1 MKTAAKNSCSTLLLA
16 FLLCLA
22 FAIPA
27 RAAGPDA
34 AAYPEFFDA
43 AEFQQV
49 WDAVFHT
56 ELLYENGVLD
66 EARPADTE
74 GSLEASYKMFSLKD
88 PKLLPALQNGSDLSG
103 LISDEYV
110 WIVVTAANQSIRTAQ
125 VDGEWE
131 VLGYSAPRSETA
143 ATNVVQPEALNT
155 DLATL
160 SASQA
165 SIDRLVCFEAP
176 MYHTNF
182 VYMDTSDGAFLVPF
196 GSRPDLTGLENGKLY
211 TPEEVGGILS
221 ASFGGVQFE
230 TGNAG
235 IGGTAAQSAGREP
248 AAAPWA
254 VLLAALGVVLFMLP
268 AFFKRQSK
276 KEREDGQS

>member
-1 MKTAAKNSCSTLLLA
+1 MLFRSLSLTA
-16 FLLCLA
+16 
-22 FAIPA
+22 PA

-49 WDAVFHT
+49 RDAVFHT
-56 ELLYENGVLD
+56 QLLYENGVLE
-66 EARPADTE
+66 EARPADAE
-74 GSLEASYKMFSLKD
+74 GGLETSYKMFSLKD
-88 PKLLPALQNGSDLSG
+88 PELLSALQNGSDLSG

-110 WIVVTAANQSIRTAQ
+110 WIVVTAANQSIRAAR

-131 VLGYSAPRSETA
+131 VLGYSTPPSETA
-143 ATNVVQPEALNT
+143 AANVVQLEPLNT
-155 DLATL
+155 ELAAL
-160 SASQA
+160 SASQT

-176 MYHTNF
+176 MYHTDF

-221 ASFGGVQFE
+221 ASFGGARFE
-230 TGNAG
+230 DGNAG
-235 IGGTAAQSAGREP
+235 MGGAAPQRAGRGP
-248 AAAPWA
+248 AAASGA
-254 VLLAALGVVLFMLP
+254 ILLAAALGAVLFALP
-268 AFFKRQSK
+268 VFFKRQSK
-276 KEREDGQS
+276 KADSDR

>member
-1 MKTAAKNSCSTLLLA
+1 MKTAVKANFFALMLA
-16 FLLCLA
+16 FPVCFSL
-22 FAIPA
+22 AIPA

-49 WDAVFHT
+49 RDAVFHT
-56 ELLYENGVLD
+56 EILYENGVLD
-66 EARPADTE
+66 EAQPADAE
-74 GSLEASYKMFSLKD
+74 GGLETSYKMFSLKD
-88 PKLLPALQNGSDLSG
+88 PELLPALQNGSDLSG

-110 WIVVTAANQSIRTAQ
+110 WIVATAANQSIRAAQ

-131 VLGYSAPRSETA
+131 VLGYSTPRSETA
-143 ATNVVQPEALNT
+143 TTNVVRLEPLNAG
-155 DLATL
+155 LATL

-182 VYMDTSDGAFLVPF
+182 VYLDTSGGAFLVPF
-196 GSRPDLTGLENGKLY
+196 GSRPDLTGLENGMLY

-221 ASFGGVQFE
+221 ASFGGGYSGN
-230 TGNAG
+230 GNAG
-235 IGGTAAQSAGREP
+235 IGGSAAQSSGWEP
-248 AAAPWA
+248 VAASGA
-254 VLLAALGVVLFMLP
+254 VLLAAALGAVLFALP
-268 AFFKRQSK
+268 ALFRRQSK
-276 KEREDGQS
+276 QG